1 MTGFRL
7 PDRDVE
13 DRLTGMSVY
22 LIGGGWSDEHAP
34 AVFGPFLAEC
44 GKKADRSSPKVRLVV
59 MGTDQES
66 LEYHERYVATLALAG
81 DHELL
86 ITRVPFGE
94 ACPADALED
103 IDGLLVGGGP
113 TPEYHQALSPLYSR
127 IGDLVTG
134 GLPYAGFSAGAALAA
149 STAII
154 GGWRVDHVTVC
165 PEETNE
171 DLEPVTVVPGIGL
184 VEGAVDVHAAQ
195 WGTLG
200 RLMAAVDAQLVD
212 GGVAID
218 ECTMLMVDGSHRALV
233 GAGRVWQVSP
243 AAEGVG
249 VTTLVPQ

>member
-1 MTGFRL
+1 
-7 PDRDVE
+7 
-13 DRLTGMSVY
+13 MSVY

-44 GKKADRSSPKVRLVV
+44 GKKAGRSSPKVRLVV
-59 MGTDQES
+59 MGTDPES

-81 DHELL
+81 AHELL
-86 ITRVPFGE
+86 VTRVPFGE
-94 ACPADALED
+94 ACPADTLED

-127 IGDLVTG
+127 IRDLVTG

-149 STAII
+149 TTAII
-154 GGWRVDHVTVC
+154 GGWRVNDVAVC

-171 DLEPVTVVPGIGL
+171 DLGPVTVVPGIGL

-200 RLMAAVDAQLVD
+200 RVVAAADVQLVEN
-212 GGVAID
+212 GVAID
-218 ECTMLMVDGSHRALV
+218 ECTVLMMDGPHRTVV
-233 GAGRVWQVSP
+233 GAGRVWQVRP
-243 AAEGVG
+243 AAGAVG
-249 VTTLVPQ
+249 VTALEPENLP